1 MQLSR
6 DRMQLASMQAGVL
19 WLATL
24 ALAAVFFWTGAR
36 KVLGLGGWVAGF
48 TRWGYPAWFRVLIGV
63 VEVSSAVLL
72 LVPRLATL
80 GALGIAVTMVG
91 ALGTLLLHGARSVA
105 TPLACLGLALVIGWA
120 RRREF
125 AATLRLTREAAPST
139 RNPRAPRSERG

>member
-6 DRMQLASMQAGVL
+6 ERMQLASVQTGAL

-48 TRWGYPAWFRVLIGV
+48 IQWGYPAWFRVLIGA
-63 VEVSSAVLL
+63 VEVSSAALL
-72 LVPRLATL
+72 LVPRLAAL
-80 GALGIAVTMVG
+80 GALGIAVIMVG
-91 ALGTLLLHGARSVA
+91 ALVTLVRHDARSVA
-105 TPLACLGLALVIGWA
+105 TPLACLCMALVIGWA

-125 AATLRLTREAAPST
+125 AATLRLTREAAPSA
-139 RNPRAPRSERG
+139 RSPRAPRSER